1 METQEKLE
9 IIRKAMQELNISA
22 YIVLSSDPHKS
33 EYLPE
38 YWQVRKWISKF
49 TGSCGDLV
57 ITQEDACLWTDS
69 RYFIQAEEQLK
80 GTDIR
85 LQKMREPSYPTLP
98 EWLYENTPKGSSIG
112 IDGCTLSVDYYNT
125 INNLISKK
133 DITIETDIDIISK
146 MWTDRPNLFKSEIF
160 SLDLKY
166 SGESRTEK
174 INKIQNLMNKKNA
187 SYHFLSSLDE
197 ISWTLNIRS
206 NDIDYTPVVISYLLI
221 TSDFAILFANEKNIS
236 SELRKELKNDDIEIL
251 DYSLAD
257 RYLSEIHSGST
268 FLLDPK
274 NTSYYYYNLINTN
287 HTIVEEDNPSLCL
300 KSIKNETEING
311 SKKSH
316 FKDGIALSKFW
327 YWLEK
332 NIDKSLTELDLE
344 DKLLELRSQEDLFVT
359 NSFGTIVAYGPN
371 AALPHYSASKES
383 NRTIENKGLLLI
395 DSGGQYLDGTT
406 DITRTMSVGETSYE
420 EKFDYTHVLKGM
432 INLSL
437 LIFPEGSK
445 GCNIDL
451 AARQPLW
458 KVGRN
463 YGHGTGHGVG
473 SFLNVHEGPQSIRQE
488 INNYGIYSNMVISN
502 EPGCYIQDK
511 YGIRHENLILTIP
524 DQTNDFGTFLKFET
538 LTLCYIDT
546 KPILKEFLTKE
557 ELEWLNAYN
566 EHVFNSL
573 KDNLEP
579 DISSWLRR
587 KTLAI

>member
-1 METQEKLE
+1 METQEKLK
-9 IIRKAMQELNISA
+9 IIRDKMRELNISA

-38 YWQVRKWISKF
+38 YWQVRKWISGF

-57 ITQEDACLWTDS
+57 ISEDDACLWTDS
-69 RYFIQAEEQLK
+69 RYFIQAEDQLK
-80 GTDIR
+80 GTGIR
-85 LQKMREPSYPTLP
+85 LQKMREPSYPTLS
-98 EWLYENTPKGSSIG
+98 EWLYENMPKGSSIG
-112 IDGCTLSVDYYNT
+112 VNGSTLSVEYYNT

-133 DITIETDIDIISK
+133 DISIETNIDLIDN
-146 MWTDRPNLFKSEIF
+146 MWTDRPSLFKSEIF

-166 SGESRTEK
+166 SGVSRKEK
-174 INKIQNLMNKKNA
+174 IKTIQNLMEKKNA
-187 SYHFLSSLDE
+187 SYHFLSALDE

-206 NDIDYTPVVISYLLI
+206 NDVDYTPVVISYLLI
-221 TSDFAILFANEKNIS
+221 TSNSTILFANESNIS
-236 SELRKELKNDDIEIL
+236 SELRKELNSDNIEIL
-251 DYSLAD
+251 DYSKAD
-257 RYLSEIHSGST
+257 KYLEGIEKDST

-300 KSIKNETEING
+300 KSIKNETEISG
-311 SKKSH
+311 SKKTH

-327 YWLEK
+327 YWLEQ

-344 DKLLELRSQEDLFVT
+344 DKLLELRSEEDLFVT

-406 DITRTMSVGETSYE
+406 DITRTMSVGETTYD

-432 INLSL
+432 INLST
-437 LIFPEGSK
+437 LIFPEGTR

-451 AARQPLW
+451 AARQALW
-458 KVGRN
+458 RVGRN

-473 SFLNVHEGPQSIRQE
+473 SFLNVHEGPQSVRQE
-488 INNYGIYSNMVISN
+488 INNYGIYSNMVMSN

-511 YGIRHENLILTIP
+511 YGIRHENLILTVP
-524 DQTNDFGTFLKFET
+524 HQTTDFGRFLKFET
-538 LTLCYIDT
+538 LSLCYIDT
-546 KPILKEFLTKE
+546 KPILKEFLTE
-557 ELEWLNAYN
+557 EEIEWLNSYN
-566 EHVFNSL
+566 ENVYESL
-573 KDNLEP
+573 NKHLEP
-579 DISSWLRR
+579 EIASWLRE